1 MEENQPAAQ
10 MALSSQMGDAQA
22 QQIMSQEEVA
32 AEEVGA
38 QVAQAAIDRGAT
50 TVSDVANL
58 LNMPLGQNVEAGM
71 SDPAL
76 AEQQLRGQQG
86 LLRTGRAAL
95 ETAIQEGEKR
105 QAVER
110 ELRQLQEL
118 PTAVALREPGIKKI
132 VGEFRREAETPEE
145 GSELFDIR
153 QRQRELRSKI
163 LQDKESYQQAIDG
176 LGEFKY
182 DPYKAFPTSGAKAAA
197 LIGIAIGGIGAAL
210 KGGENQVFNYFKDVT
225 NRELER
231 QKLEAQ
237 NLSQKAGALKNLYTM
252 NLELL
257 GNEDAAEQLT
267 LDQIAKSYSLRAEAY
282 ANDIS
287 DINKRNRAL
296 GELQIAMKKFES
308 DRLKSRELKAADV
321 KRSDVAYAAAQ
332 SAKKTSGELSFAMK
346 NIDKV
351 IDRLP
356 EGENTVLSQLAFQV
370 GQSDSFAA
378 KVILDQFMKD
388 GSVEGSDSKFQA
400 YVELA
405 QVLKPIAFGLAREGQ
420 SASSISNRDVQMF
433 LDVLAN
439 PLRDPEAIKDSLE
452 YMRSRL
458 DREAIINQ
466 QVALNPKMLRPDIER
481 RLLQN
486 GVIGENIGLQA
497 FLESKK
503 GQHDALLNDLRAKGK
518 LVESL

>member
-22 QQIMSQEEVA
+22 QQIMSQEEIVA
-32 AEEVGA
+32 EDIGA
-38 QVAQAAIDRGAT
+38 QAAQAAIDRGAT

-86 LLRTGRAAL
+86 LLGAGRRAL

-132 VGEFRREAETPEE
+132 VGEFRREVETPEE

-321 KRSDVAYAAAQ
+321 KRSDVAYTAAQ
-332 SAKKTSGELSFAMK
+332 SAKKTSGELSFALK
-346 NIDKV
+346 SIDS
-351 IDRLP
+351 IIESLP
-356 EGENTVLSQLAFQV
+356 EGENTVLSQLALQV
-370 GQSDSFAA
+370 GQSDNFAA
-378 KVILDQFMKD
+378 KVLLDQFMKD
-388 GSVEGSDSKFQA
+388 AEGGDSEFQP

-439 PLRDPEAIKDSLE
+439 PLRKKQYIRDSLE

-458 DREAIINQ
+458 DRDAKINE
-466 QVALNPKMLRPDIER
+466 LISTNPRMLRPQAEA
-481 RLLQN
+481 LLMQN
-486 GVIGENIGLQA
+486 GIIGENIGLQA
-497 FLESKK
+497 FLEKK
-503 GQHDALLNDLRAKGK
+503 GGETAAFVKEITSTGRK
-518 LVESL
+518 VESL